1 MAVNA
6 GGDRRWPIADTARW
20 RFRVLQELSMTRP
33 INYTAFVSCSGKAG
47 IGEAGIDD
55 TN

>member
-6 GGDRRWPIADTARW
+6 GGDRRWPIADTALLRFW
-20 RFRVLQELSMTRP
+20 RLQQLSVMRP
-33 INYTAFVSCSGKAG
+33 INYTAFVSCSG
-47 IGEAGIDD
+47 EAGIDD